1 MILINIFFY
10 ALGAYIVLTTG
21 YLFFLTVAA
30 WFFNKKTAPDH
41 TLSTVTVVIPAH
53 NEALGIAQTLDSIKR
68 ADFPDDQYRMVIIA
82 DNCEDDT
89 ATVARQAG
97 ATVLERSDIH
107 NRGKGQA
114 LDWFFKTHTDQYAQ
128 RDTVAII
135 DADTLVHPRFF
146 LEICHSLSQ
155 PSVQVV
161 QGFYGVSNPEV
172 NWRTALSA
180 AALSVFHHIRPAGRN
195 VIHATAGLKGNGMA
209 FKTQVMEKFGWPAFS
224 IVEDIEFSLHLLL
237 ENILVHYN
245 PHAIVYGEM
254 ASKSQ
259 QAQTQRKRWE
269 GGRMQLLKQ
278 YSAPLLGAFI
288 EHPKIMFL
296 DAFMELFTPPLS
308 LVVAGQVLLFLL
320 SWLFYPHTTLVWGLC
335 LYATVFYVFSG
346 LILKKAPF
354 YVWRSLFC
362 APFFILWKIPVYVKL
377 LGKKGI
383 PGWER
388 TQRASEIKEETNKQ

>member
-10 ALGAYIVLTTG
+10 ALGAYIVLTTA
-21 YLFFLTVAA
+21 YLFFITVAA
-30 WFFNKKTAPDH
+30 WFFNRETAPDQSP
-41 TLSTVTVVIPAH
+41 LTVTVVIPAH

-68 ADFPDDQYRMVIIA
+68 ADFPDDQYRMVVIA
-82 DNCEDDT
+82 DNCDDDT
-89 ATVARQAG
+89 ATMARQAG
-97 ATVLERSDIH
+97 ATVLERSDTL

-114 LDWFFKTHTDQYAQ
+114 LDWFFKSHTDQYAQ
-128 RDTVAII
+128 RYAVVII

-146 LEICHSLSQ
+146 LEVCHSLSR
-155 PSVQVV
+155 PSVQVI

-180 AALSVFHHIRPAGRN
+180 AALCVFHHIRPAGRN

-209 FKTQVMEKFGWPAFS
+209 FKTEIMEKFGWPAFS

-237 ENILVHYN
+237 ENILVYYN
-245 PHAIVYGEM
+245 PNAIVYGEM
-254 ASKSQ
+254 ASKSH

-278 YSAPLLGAFI
+278 YTAPLLGAFI
-288 EHPKIMFL
+288 KHPKIMFL
-296 DAFMELFTPPLS
+296 DAFMELFTAPLS
-308 LVVAGQVLLFLL
+308 LVVAGQIFLFLM
-320 SWLFYPHTTLVWGLC
+320 SWVFYPHTTLMWGLC
-335 LYATVFYVFSG
+335 LYASVIYVFSG

-354 YVWRSLFC
+354 YVWRSLIC

-377 LGKKGI
+377 AGKKGI

-388 TQRASEIKEETNKQ
+388 TQRASEIKGETDKQ

>member
-10 ALGAYIVLTTG
+10 ALGAYIVLTTM

-30 WFFNKKTAPDH
+30 WFFNKKTAPDKSPL
-41 TLSTVTVVIPAH
+41 TLTVVIPAH
-53 NEALGIAQTLDSIKR
+53 NEALGIAQTLASIKKV
-68 ADFPDDQYRMVIIA
+68 DFPDDQYRMVVIA
-82 DNCEDDT
+82 DNCDDDT
-89 ATVARQAG
+89 ATVARDAG
-97 ATVLERSDIH
+97 ATVLERSDSL

-114 LDWFFKTHTDQYAQ
+114 LDWFFKTHTDQYSP
-128 RDTVAII
+128 RDAVAII

-146 LEICHSLSQ
+146 LEICYSLSQ

-180 AALSVFHHIRPAGRN
+180 AALCVFHHIRPAGRN

-209 FKTQVMEKFGWPAFS
+209 FKTHIMEKFGWPAFS

-237 ENILVHYN
+237 KNILVHYN

-278 YSAPLLGAFI
+278 YTAPLLREFMRR
-288 EHPKIMFL
+288 PKIMFL

-308 LVVAGQVLLFLL
+308 LVMAGQVLLFML
-320 SWLFYPHTTLVWGLC
+320 SCFFYPQTTLVWGLC
-335 LYATVFYVFSG
+335 LYATVLYVFSG

-362 APFFILWKIPVYVKL
+362 APFFILWKVPVYVKL
-377 LGKKGI
+377 AGKKGI

-388 TQRASEIKEETNKQ
+388 TRRASEIKRETDKQ